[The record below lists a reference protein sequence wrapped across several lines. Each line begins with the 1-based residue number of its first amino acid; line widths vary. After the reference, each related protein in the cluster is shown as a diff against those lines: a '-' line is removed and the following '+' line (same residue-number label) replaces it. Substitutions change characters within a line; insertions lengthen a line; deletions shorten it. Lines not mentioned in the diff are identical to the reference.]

1 MNIPAIERPGW
12 IEPKNAGR
20 FTDNQIISDNVLS
33 LSLRVSIF
41 TVATPISDTS
51 M

>member
-20 FTDNQIISDNVLS
+20 FTDNQIISDNVRKTTCRS
-33 LSLRVSIF
+33 LH
-41 TVATPISDTS
+41 VASYLAT
-51 M
+51 

>member
-20 FTDNQIISDNVLS
+20 FTDNQIISDNVTTEHS
-33 LSLRVSIF
+33 LATSYY
-41 TVATPISDTS
+41 VAS
-51 M
+51 